1 MKSSHSRL
9 WLSVLALLVAFCAVP
24 AAHAQQP
31 AAPASPQA
39 AAPVVEP
46 APQAAPVDTQAA
58 SPASRPAQPARIIP
72 HDLSPWS
79 MFLSADVFVQGVM
92 ISLVFASLVTWTI
105 LFAKLGELAL
115 ARRRVNAALRRIA
128 NARSLA
134 EARVALGTCGS
145 VVAAFVAAAVGELRL
160 SEDRFVESGLKE
172 RVASRFSE
180 IVKGEARAVRRG
192 MSLLATIGSTA
203 PFVGL
208 FGTVWGIMN
217 SFIGISKA
225 QTTNLAV
232 VAPGIAEALL
242 ATAIGLAAAIPAVM
256 IYNFFNR
263 RTRSYLDLVGSA
275 SGAVGRILS
284 RDLDGAPGAM
294 LRAAE

>member
-9 WLSVLALLVAFCAVP
+9 WLSVLALLVAFCAAP

-39 AAPVVEP
+39 AAPGVEP
-46 APQAAPVDTQAA
+46 AQAAPVDTQAA

-92 ISLVFASLVTWTI
+92 ISLAFASLVTWTI

-134 EARVALGTCGS
+134 EARVALGTRGS
-145 VVAAFVAAAVGELRL
+145 VVAAFLAAAVGELRL
-160 SEDRFVESGLKE
+160 SEDRF
-172 RVASRFSE
+172 
-180 IVKGEARAVRRG
+180 
-192 MSLLATIGSTA
+192 
-203 PFVGL
+203 
-208 FGTVWGIMN
+208 
-217 SFIGISKA
+217 
-225 QTTNLAV
+225 
-232 VAPGIAEALL
+232 
-242 ATAIGLAAAIPAVM
+242 
-256 IYNFFNR
+256 
-263 RTRSYLDLVGSA
+263 
-275 SGAVGRILS
+275 
-284 RDLDGAPGAM
+284 
-294 LRAAE
+294 